1 MKIKELKEQ
10 KNALI
15 EKMQTMVNSCE
26 TETRNLTDDENV
38 EFQSLEA
45 EVRAIETKIT
55 ELKEEKRNSEILV
68 EDTKNIEERGNVN
81 MELTRENEIRGLEAY
96 IRKQDNEEL
105 RAMDTT
111 STGAVIPT
119 FLHTE
124 VIKKLE
130 EVAPVFSQARLFTP
144 VGGKLDLLAE
154 DTIGAGAF
162 VGENADLTAED
173 FKVEKVTLNAH
184 RAGATIQLSQHLIND
199 AGIDVVSYATDILI
213 RRLGAVLNRTIIN
226 GQVGEDQPE
235 GLLYAPKKCEVEAA
249 SKSAISLDDVL
260 ELYNSMNPEFID
272 GACFIV
278 SRKEFNKLVKLKDAT
293 GNFYVVRDFSNA
305 GAMYKLLGLPVFIS
319 DVMPENTGAGEEKVM
334 ILANIP
340 AAYAVMINKNV
351 ELKTVTGDTTQALR
365 GSQLLVMDCY
375 VDGKIVNNQAIR
387 ILKTPQ

>member
-15 EKMQTMVNSCE
+15 EKMQNIVNSCE
-26 TETRNLTDDENV
+26 TETRNLTDEENS
-38 EFQSLEA
+38 EFEKLQE

-55 ELKEEKRNSEILV
+55 ELKEEKRNSETLV
-68 EDTKNIEERGNVN
+68 EDNKNLEERGNVN
-81 MELTRENEIRGLEAY
+81 MELTRDAEIRGLEAY
-96 IRKQDNEEL
+96 IRKHDNEEL

-111 STGAVIPT
+111 STGAIIPT
-119 FLHTE
+119 FLHNE
-124 VIKKLE
+124 VVKKLE

-162 VGENADLTAED
+162 IGENADLSAVD
-173 FKVEKVTLNAH
+173 FKVEKVTLNAN

-199 AGIDVVSYATDILI
+199 SGIDVVAYATDILI
-213 RRLGAVLNRTIIN
+213 RRLGAVLNRAIIN
-226 GQVGEDQPE
+226 GEAASGQPE
-235 GLLYAPKKCEVEAA
+235 GLLSAPEKCEVKAA

-334 ILANIP
+334 ILANIQ
-340 AAYAVMINKNV
+340 AAYAVMISKAV
-351 ELKTVTGDTTQALR
+351 ELKTVAGDTTQALR

-375 VDGKIVNNQAIR
+375 VDGKIINNQAIR
-387 ILKTPQ
+387 VLKTPQ

>member
-15 EKMQTMVNSCE
+15 EKMQTIVNSCE
-26 TETRNLTDDENV
+26 TETRNLTDEENV

-55 ELKEEKRNSEILV
+55 ELKEEKRNSETLV
-68 EDTKNIEERGNVN
+68 EDTKKLEERGNV
-81 MELTRENEIRGLEAY
+81 MELTRENEVRGLEAY
-96 IRKQDNEEL
+96 IRKQDSEEL

-119 FLHTE
+119 FLHNE
-124 VIKKLE
+124 VVKKLE

-235 GLLYAPKKCEVEAA
+235 GLLYAPEKCEVEAA

-272 GACFIV
+272 GACFII

-319 DVMPENTGAGEEKVM
+319 DVMPENTGVGSEKVM

-351 ELKTVTGDTTQALR
+351 ELKTVAGDTTQALR